1 MDSQRLSLYNI
12 NTGITEHPHLY
23 RREIMSAPITRTAQ
37 VHATDGTLLIDLTS
51 TNGNVYITVEELL
64 EAGED
69 LNDYV
74 LPEPYAAGYRVY
86 PNVIPA

>member
-1 MDSQRLSLYNI
+1 
-12 NTGITEHPHLY
+12 
-23 RREIMSAPITRTAQ
+23 MSALITRTAR

-51 TNGNVYITVEELL
+51 PNGNVYITVEELL

-69 LNDYV
+69 LNDFV
-74 LPEPYAAGYRVY
+74 LPEPYSAGYRVD

>member
-1 MDSQRLSLYNI
+1 
-12 NTGITEHPHLY
+12 
-23 RREIMSAPITRTAQ
+23 MSALITRTAQ

-51 TNGNVYITVEELL
+51 TNGNVYITVEELI

-69 LNDYV
+69 LNDFV
-74 LPEPYAAGYRVY
+74 LPEPYAAGYRAD

>member
-1 MDSQRLSLYNI
+1 
-12 NTGITEHPHLY
+12 
-23 RREIMSAPITRTAQ
+23 MSARITRTAQ
-37 VHATDGTLLIDLTS
+37 VHATDGTLLIDLS
-51 TNGNVYITVEELL
+51 SPSNGNVYITVEELL

-74 LPEPYAAGYRVY
+74 LPEPYDAGYRVD